1 MRKVI
6 STALLALLM
15 VAACANPQVS
25 TGAETASITVSVSD
39 ASAKT
44 IAPETS
50 SATHYKLSLDNAAT
64 GTHAESGFLAKGES
78 FTAFDVPAGTW
89 TATADAYIKTGS
101 AGTDDDY
108 TKIATGTST
117 ETPVTAGSSS
127 TISVSIDEYLDL
139 VPGDITLT
147 LDFGI
152 NILGGVEYFF
162 SYRITGTGQRKGYS
176 YSGIAS
182 FIPDD
187 TSTRLQTVNIDVSE
201 ISPTLYQGA
210 YIIEIA
216 VSNVESQITEGLTAK
231 APNVNTPWSN
241 PQKAADLLI
250 LLAGQNHSGTIMLSN
265 IETPKKKLDQPSP
278 AEDILSLSNF
288 FIQGTYII
296 FYGNPGNTSSIS
308 EINLEIGICK
318 KSDSSTISWTQTV
331 GGENLR
337 IGGLT
342 KSTEY
347 LVYARYP
354 GNEEY
359 NESQII
365 GPLSITTLKF
375 DDPSG
380 GPEIP

>member
-1 MRKVI
+1 MRKII

-15 VAACANPQVS
+15 VASCANPQVS

-44 IAPETS
+44 IAPDIS
-50 SATHYKLSLDNAAT
+50 SATHYRLSLDNAAT

-78 FTAFDVPAGTW
+78 FTASDVPAGIW

-101 AGTDDDY
+101 AGTDAYY
-108 TKIATGTST
+108 TKIATGASAETSVISGT
-117 ETPVTAGSSS
+117 SSR
-127 TISVSIDEYLDL
+127 ISVVIDEYLDI

-147 LDFGI
+147 LDFGTY
-152 NILGGVEYFF
+152 ILGGVEYFF
-162 SYRITGTGQRKGYS
+162 SYKITGTGQREGYS
-176 YSGIAS
+176 YSGIDS
-182 FIPDD
+182 FIPEE
-187 TSTRLQTVNIDVSE
+187 TSTRFQTVNIDVSE

-216 VSNVESQITEGLTAK
+216 VSNVESQITEGLIEK
-231 APNVNTPWSN
+231 APNVDTPWSD
-241 PQKAADLLI
+241 PKKATDLLI
-250 LLAGQNHSGTIMLSN
+250 LLAGQDSSGTIMLSDTD
-265 IETPKKKLDQPSP
+265 TPMKKQDQPAPS
-278 AEDILSLSNF
+278 ETILVPTNF
-288 FIQGTYII
+288 FIQATYII
-296 FYGNPGNTSSIS
+296 FYDNPENTSSVTGT
-308 EINLEIGICK
+308 NLELGLCK
-318 KSDSSTISWTQTV
+318 KSDPSTISWTSTV
-331 GGENLR
+331 AGENLK
-337 IGGLT
+337 IDGLT
-342 KSTEY
+342 RSSEY

-354 GNEEY
+354 GNDKF